1 MLVKVRFH
9 DKGIGHTLPKLID
22 LARFS
27 EEEIR
32 QRMVEY
38 GYDYHSTLIIVRID
52 DWDVDCNIS
61 LPEAYCLLKLV
72 NDAYEGDAYLVSYL
86 LKKRVAFSEI
96 LSNRYT
102 FLSKDEVETMS
113 KVADYY
119 DSDVL
124 VKIFF
129 QTKSWV
135 NFMYAFIDR
144 GDLLNTSR
152 GFYWRVDKD
161 AS

>member
-1 MLVKVRFH
+1 MLAKIRFH

-22 LARFS
+22 LGRFS
-27 EEEIR
+27 EEDIR

-38 GYDYHSTLIIVRID
+38 GHDYHSTLIIVRID
-52 DWDVDCNIS
+52 DWDIDCNLNLKQAYS
-61 LPEAYCLLKLV
+61 LLQLV
-72 NDAYEGDAYLVSYL
+72 NDVYQGDEYLVSYL
-86 LKKRVAFSEI
+86 LKKRVAFSDI
-96 LSNRYT
+96 MTNRYT
-102 FLSKDEVETMS
+102 FLSKEEVETMS
-113 KVADYY
+113 KISKYY
-119 DSDVL
+119 ESDVL

-152 GFYWRVDKD
+152 GFYFKVN
-161 AS
+161 

>member
-1 MLVKVRFH
+1 M
-9 DKGIGHTLPKLID
+9 
-22 LARFS
+22 
-27 EEEIR
+27 
-32 QRMVEY
+32 
-38 GYDYHSTLIIVRID
+38 
-52 DWDVDCNIS
+52 
-61 LPEAYCLLKLV
+61 
-72 NDAYEGDAYLVSYL
+72 VSYL
-86 LKKRVAFSEI
+86 LKKRVAFSDI

-144 GDLLNTSR
+144 GDLLSTSR
-152 GFYWRVDKD
+152 GFYFPKL
-161 AS
+161 SN

>member
-1 MLVKVRFH
+1 MLAKIRFH

-22 LARFS
+22 LGRFS
-27 EEEIR
+27 EEDIR

-38 GYDYHSTLIIVRID
+38 GHDYHSTLLIVRID
-52 DWDVDCNIS
+52 DWDIDCNLNLKQAYS
-61 LPEAYCLLKLV
+61 LLQLV
-72 NDAYEGDAYLVSYL
+72 NDVYAGDEFLVSYL
-86 LKKRVAFSEI
+86 LKKRVAFSDI
-96 LSNRYT
+96 MSNRYL

-113 KVADYY
+113 KISKYY
-119 DSDVL
+119 EGDVL

-135 NFMYAFIDR
+135 NFMCAFIDR

-152 GFYWRVDKD
+152 GFYFKVN
-161 AS
+161 